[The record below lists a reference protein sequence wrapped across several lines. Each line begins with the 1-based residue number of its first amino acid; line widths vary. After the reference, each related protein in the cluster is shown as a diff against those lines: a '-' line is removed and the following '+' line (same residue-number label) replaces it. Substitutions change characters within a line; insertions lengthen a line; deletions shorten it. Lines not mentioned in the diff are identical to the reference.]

1 MSRAPNFK
9 EFLVENFHTEFA
21 GILTLD
27 LRKDAHVKRDELYEL
42 FHGSHS
48 NFHIEKL
55 VNLDTVWYIKC
66 FDFSSKKLA
75 NEFVLEFLKQC
86 VEQLKISRI
95 SISFNLSLTYLH
107 SKPPYKN
114 MTDILI
120 DYSLFDDGYCKL
132 QNYIEPSYPLAADWS
147 LIDKDWFIRGDF

>member
-1 MSRAPNFK
+1 MSFC
-9 EFLVENFHTEFA
+9 
-21 GILTLD
+21 ILNVQ
-27 LRKDAHVKRDELYEL
+27 H
-42 FHGSHS
+42 
-48 NFHIEKL
+48 NL

-114 MTDILI
+114 MTDILG
-120 DYSLFDDGYCKL
+120 SVPNSKS
-132 QNYIEPSYPLAADWS
+132 N
-147 LIDKDWFIRGDF
+147 